1 MKSWISFLLPDD
13 EYKEKKLLHF
23 LSEGAIILF
32 LSLLVTLINSRFINF
47 DTETVLFLHVV
58 LFVIYV
64 LGRYIISGIEFTN
77 IATEQEYKKEL
88 KVIVVKSAG
97 FTAMFILVY
106 PFISGL
112 PASISE
118 WLGTLGFSTL
128 AGLMMFFINFI
139 SLKRSYNRNKELM

>member
-32 LSLLVTLINSRFINF
+32 LSLLVTLISSRFINF

-118 WLGTLGFSTL
+118 WLGTLSFSTL

>member
-1 MKSWISFLLPDD
+1 MKSWISFLLPND
-13 EYKEKKLLHF
+13 EYKEKKILHF
-23 LSEGAIILF
+23 FSEGAILLF
-32 LSLLVTLINSRFINF
+32 LSLLVTLICSRFINF
-47 DTETVLFLHVV
+47 DTETVLFLHVF
-58 LFVIYV
+58 LFMIYV

-139 SLKRSYNRNKELM
+139 SLKSSYNRNKELM

>member
-32 LSLLVTLINSRFINF
+32 LSLLVTLISSRFINF
-47 DTETVLFLHVV
+47 DPETVLFLHVV

>member
-32 LSLLVTLINSRFINF
+32 LSLLLTLISSRFINF

>member
-32 LSLLVTLINSRFINF
+32 LSLLVTLISSRFINF